1 MKFKT
6 PALGFTD
13 SYKLSHD
20 GFTPDDLTEVFSNG
34 TPRFFHYFKDK
45 YPDFEGRFVTFGT
58 QYMVRYVKDLFDGFF
73 KQDKE
78 REINRLKRVFTRYIG
93 LNDYSRFEQ
102 LHDLG
107 YLPIEIKA
115 LPEGS
120 IVNIGVPIFT
130 IRNTHP
136 DFDWLTNYLETL
148 LSMLIWKP
156 LTIANIAREFHKLS
170 IRFADETCDDRS
182 HIMFQNHDFSERG
195 QDGPDA
201 DEAIGMAWLTHS
213 FGTDNTPGVFGAD
226 YYYKGEECGIV
237 GLSVAASEHAV
248 VTCNII
254 NNAMLANPGKNI
266 EDIEFTDEMLK
277 AGEKEF
283 LKDVLQVYYPTGIVS
298 SVFDSYDY
306 WAALTE
312 ILPEIKDVIMSRDG
326 KLVVRPDSGDPI
338 EVVCGTVEVWDGNNF
353 DSVDDAAE
361 YFKEK
366 LIEEINEETAHGE
379 RGVDSA
385 TGYFS
390 FEDNIYAFDVSVDWN
405 RYDKQFYFIECDYVE
420 NIRVVELTP
429 QQKGTVQVLWETFGG
444 KVNSKGYKVLDEH
457 IGLIYGDGINYYR
470 AKEIFTRLKQKGF
483 ASSNIVYGVGSYTL
497 HLVSRDDL
505 GFAIKATHC
514 VIGGRK
520 LPICKNPKTD
530 TSKKSAKGYLYVSK
544 NDNSDYI
551 LESDVS
557 FEKHMS
563 EDNLLR
569 TIFKDNEFFNE
580 VSIDDIRRNLGVPT
594 SL

>member
-1 MKFKT
+1 MQFRT

-20 GFTPDDLTEVFSNG
+20 GFTPDDLNEVFSNG
-34 TPRFFHYFKDK
+34 TPRFYHYFKQK
-45 YPDFEGRFVTFGT
+45 YPDFEGKLVTFGT
-58 QYMVRYVKDLFDGFF
+58 QYMVKYVKDLFDTFF
-73 KQDKE
+73 TADKD
-78 REINRLKRVFTRYIG
+78 REIARLKRVFTRYIG
-93 LNDYSRFEQ
+93 LQDYSRFED

-107 YLPIEIKA
+107 YLPIEIRA
-115 LPEGS
+115 LPEGAM
-120 IVNIGVPIFT
+120 INFGLPIFT

-136 DFDWLTNYLETL
+136 EFDWLTNYLETI
-148 LSMLIWKP
+148 LSFLIWKP
-156 LTIANIAREFHKLS
+156 LTVANISREFYKLS
-170 IRFADETCDDRS
+170 MKFAEETCDDTS
-182 HIMFQNHDFSERG
+182 HVKFQNHDFSERG
-195 QDGPDA
+195 QSGCDST
-201 DEAIGMAWLTHS
+201 ESVGMAWLSHS
-213 FGTDNTPGVFGAD
+213 IGTDNTPGVFGAD

-237 GLSVAASEHAV
+237 GLSVPASEHAV

-254 NNAMLANPGKNI
+254 NNAIMSQNVPVEELVI
-266 EDIEFTDEMLK
+266 TDEMLK
-277 AGEKEF
+277 AGEKQF
-283 LKDVLQVYYPTGIVS
+283 LLDVLTKYYPTGIVS

-338 EVVCGTVEVWDGNNF
+338 EVVCGTVTVWDGNNF

-405 RYDKQFYFIECDYVE
+405 RYDKRFYFIECDYVE
-420 NIRVVELTP
+420 NIRGVELTP
-429 QQKGTVQVLWETFGG
+429 QQKGTVQVLWEIFGG

-483 ASSNIVYGVGSYTL
+483 ASSNIVYGVGSFTL
-497 HLVSRDDL
+497 NLISRDDL

-514 VIGGRK
+514 KVGTRNV
-520 LPICKNPKTD
+520 PIYKDPKTD
-530 TSKKSAKGYLYVSK
+530 SGKKSAKGYLFVSK
-544 NDNSDYI
+544 SEDGSYN

-563 EDNLLR
+563 DENMLGIIL
-569 TIFKDNEFFNE
+569 KDGNFFNE
-580 VSIDDIRRNLGVPT
+580 VSLDDIRRDLNLD
-594 SL
+594 LFM

>member
-213 FGTDNTPGVFGAD
+213 FGTDNTPGVFASD
-226 YYYKGEECGIV
+226 YYYKGEECGII

-306 WAALTE
+306 WAALSE
-312 ILPEIKDVIMSRDG
+312 ILPEIKDIVMNRDG

-338 EVVCGTVEVWDGNNF
+338 EVVCGTIKILDFVNHDEATPSYHKAHEEGHTEDFYVYNLEDKKF
-353 DSVDDAAE
+353 YVYTYADA
-361 YFKEK
+361 K
-366 LIEEINEETAHGE
+366 LKSSIQITE
-379 RGVDSA
+379 
-385 TGYFS
+385 F
-390 FEDNIYAFDVSVDWN
+390 FP
-405 RYDKQFYFIECDYVE
+405 
-420 NIRVVELTP
+420 TP
-429 QQKGTVQVLWETFGG
+429 EQKGTLRVLWEIFGG
-444 KVNSKGYKVLDEH
+444 TINSKGYKVLDQH

-470 AKEIFTRLKQKGF
+470 AKEIFTRMKILGF
-483 ASSNIVYGVGSYTL
+483 ASSNIVYGVGSYSL

>member
-1 MKFKT
+1 MT
-6 PALGFTD
+6 NLN
-13 SYKLSHD
+13 SRIL
-20 GFTPDDLTEVFSNG
+20 LQ
-34 TPRFFHYFKDK
+34 
-45 YPDFEGRFVTFGT
+45 DF
-58 QYMVRYVKDLFDGFF
+58 Y
-73 KQDKE
+73 
-78 REINRLKRVFTRYIG
+78 
-93 LNDYSRFEQ
+93 
-102 LHDLG
+102 
-107 YLPIEIKA
+107 
-115 LPEGS
+115 
-120 IVNIGVPIFT
+120 
-130 IRNTHP
+130 
-136 DFDWLTNYLETL
+136 
-148 LSMLIWKP
+148 
-156 LTIANIAREFHKLS
+156 
-170 IRFADETCDDRS
+170 
-182 HIMFQNHDFSERG
+182 
-195 QDGPDA
+195 
-201 DEAIGMAWLTHS
+201 
-213 FGTDNTPGVFGAD
+213 
-226 YYYKGEECGIV
+226 
-237 GLSVAASEHAV
+237 
-248 VTCNII
+248 
-254 NNAMLANPGKNI
+254 
-266 EDIEFTDEMLK
+266 LK
-277 AGEKEF
+277 AGEKQF
-283 LKDVLQVYYPTGIVS
+283 LLDVLTKYYPTGIVS

-312 ILPEIKDVIMSRDG
+312 ILPEIKVVIMSRDG

-353 DSVDDAAE
+353 DSVEDAAN
-361 YFKEK
+361 FFTEK
-366 LIEEINEETAHGE
+366 FAEEIREKTPHGE
-379 RGVDSA
+379 LGDDEA

-390 FEDNIYAFDVSVDWN
+390 FEDVVYAFDVSIDCN
-405 RYDKQFYFIECDYVE
+405 RYDKQFYFIENYSAE
-420 NIRVVELTP
+420 NIRAVELTP
-429 QQKGTVQVLWETFGG
+429 QQKGTIQVLWETFGG

-514 VIGGRK
+514 RVGNRNV
-520 LPICKNPKTD
+520 PIYKDPKTD
-530 TSKKSAKGYLYVSK
+530 SGKKSAKGYLYVSK